1 MKRPEILFAGLL
13 LFTVPPA
20 FYLMVN
26 TTRFE
31 THEITC
37 TAKNDIFKVNY
48 KTLSMGEMLT
58 LERDGIQN
66 SITPTEVSSN
76 SFSFS
81 DQTKI
86 YKIYLDS
93 VSALTIQD
101 GVNEIFNCELAS
113 FKM

>member
-1 MKRPEILFAGLL
+1 MS
-13 LFTVPPA
+13 
-20 FYLMVN
+20 N

-37 TAKNDIFKVNY
+37 ATKNDIFKVNY
-48 KTLSMGEMLT
+48 KTLSVGEMLT
-58 LERDGIQN
+58 LERDGTQI
-66 SITPTEVSSN
+66 SVTLTEVSSN

-81 DQTKI
+81 EQTKD

-101 GVNEIFNCELAS
+101 GVNEIFNCEINS